1 MLAVALSVG
10 VTTGALSALGL
21 VEGGVGNGVAGTHA
35 LAAPPPDL
43 AWDLMPARTMGP
55 VPGSPSAGELS
66 DGARA

>member
-21 VEGGVGNGVAGTHA
+21 VEGGVNSGVADVHA

-43 AWDLMPARTMGP
+43 AWDLMPARTVGAA
-55 VPGSPSAGELS
+55 PGSPSAVDLPE
-66 DGARA
+66 GARA